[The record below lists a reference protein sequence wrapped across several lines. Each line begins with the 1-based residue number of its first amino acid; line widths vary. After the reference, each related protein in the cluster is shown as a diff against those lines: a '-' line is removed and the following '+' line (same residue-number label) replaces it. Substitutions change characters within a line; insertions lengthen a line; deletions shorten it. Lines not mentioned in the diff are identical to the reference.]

1 VFLKEAGNLDLG
13 AQSFQATGARQN
25 GSGVRKFIAAEWLYR
40 ENNSAEDAIDI
51 CHRLMPP
58 EFSAASSVARWMIYI
73 IQSRQ
78 DRAERPGVLKMHQL
92 LKQDMAPQ
100 ASQSGLLAPDTTGM
114 NFYRADPALTD
125 LLRIHLPEKLF
136 NHIEPHLDRLGELA
150 GGRLDE
156 CARLADRHGPV
167 LHPRDKF
174 GRDVQSIEYHP
185 AYHELER
192 AAFGEFGIH
201 ALSIRKGIMGW
212 PDKYP
217 VVAKHA
223 FTFLFNQTEF
233 GMGCPIN
240 VTDGCAK
247 LLANFGSEELKAK
260 YFDGLTQTDMSRLT
274 QGGQFM
280 TEKEGGSDVGTLTT
294 SAVQEGDHWR
304 LYGEKWFCSN
314 ADAKVVMLLARP
326 EGAPPGTRGVGL
338 FLMPRFLED
347 GSQNHYRIVRLKD
360 KLGTRSMASGEIKL
374 EGAIAYAVGKLDR
387 GFVQMAEMVNSSRLS
402 NGVKS
407 TALMRRAWHDAMT
420 VAKNRV
426 VFGSRI
432 LDLPLGRRQLLK
444 IMLATEQALSMSF
457 LTADALDRAEAGSQD
472 AAALLR
478 ILTPTLKFRATRDA
492 RKVCGDA
499 LEMRG
504 GIGYIEEFATARL
517 LRDAHL
523 GSIWEGTGNIVALDA
538 LKRAVGRHG
547 AESALA
553 ADLHARLDDSA
564 EVPQAWRDKLR
575 GLADR
580 AVGFAREVAAHS
592 DNEAESRRAT
602 SLLYHVASAV
612 QLAWEA
618 QRIHARRGDARRLL
632 LSRLVVDQRVT
643 PNDPFRL
650 AENKSQGAIAALLLG
665 DRPAGMAEV
674 GELLRGA

>member
-1 VFLKEAGNLDLG
+1 M
-13 AQSFQATGARQN
+13 QPR
-25 GSGVRKFIAAEWLYR
+25 
-40 ENNSAEDAIDI
+40 
-51 CHRLMPP
+51 
-58 EFSAASSVARWMIYI
+58 
-73 IQSRQ
+73 
-78 DRAERPGVLKMHQL
+78 
-92 LKQDMAPQ
+92 KQDQNIPANRP
-100 ASQSGLLAPDTTGM
+100 GLLAPDTSGM

-125 LLRIHLPEKLF
+125 LLRLHLPDTLF
-136 NHIEPHLDRLGELA
+136 RHIEPHLDRLGALA
-150 GGRLDE
+150 GGHLDE
-156 CARLADRHGPV
+156 CARLADRHPPV
-167 LHPRDKF
+167 LHQRDRF
-174 GRDVQSIEYHP
+174 GSDTQHIEYHP
-185 AYHELER
+185 AYRELEK

-201 ALSIRKGIMGW
+201 AMSVRKGILGW

-223 FTFLFNQTEF
+223 FTFLFNQAEF
-233 GMGCPIN
+233 GLGCPIN

-247 LLANFGSEELKAK
+247 LLNNFGSEELKAR
-260 YFDGLTQTDMSRLT
+260 YLDGLTQTDMTRLT

-280 TEKEGGSDVGTLTT
+280 TEKEGGSDVGTLTST
-294 SAVQEGDHWR
+294 AVPEGDHWR

-314 ADAKVVMLLARP
+314 ADAEVVMLLARP
-326 EGAPPGTRGVGL
+326 EGAGPGTRGVGL
-338 FLMPRFLED
+338 FLMPRRLED

-407 TALMRRAWHDAMT
+407 TALMRRAHHDAMT

-432 LDLPLGRRQLLK
+432 IDLPLARRQLMK
-444 IMLATEQALSMSF
+444 IMVATEQALSMSF

-472 AAALLR
+472 AALFLR

-547 AESALA
+547 ADAALA

-564 EVPQAWRDKLR
+564 NVPQAWRGRLR
-575 GLADR
+575 DLADR
-580 AVGFAREVAAHS
+580 AIGFAREVAGRT
-592 DNEAESRRAT
+592 DNEAEARRAT
-602 SLLYHVASAV
+602 SLLYHVACAV
-612 QLAWEA
+612 ALVWEGG
-618 QRIHARRGDARRLL
+618 RIHEMRGDARRLL
-632 LSRLVVDQRVT
+632 LSRMVIDHRISA
-643 PNDPFRL
+643 NDPFRL
-650 AENKSQGAIAALLLG
+650 TENSTQRAITGHLLG
-665 DRPAGMAEV
+665 ERAVGMAEV
-674 GELLRGA
+674 GELLSAA

>member
-1 VFLKEAGNLDLG
+1 M
-13 AQSFQATGARQN
+13 Q
-25 GSGVRKFIAAEWLYR
+25 
-40 ENNSAEDAIDI
+40 
-51 CHRLMPP
+51 P
-58 EFSAASSVARWMIYI
+58 
-73 IQSRQ
+73 
-78 DRAERPGVLKMHQL
+78 
-92 LKQDMAPQ
+92 LKQDRVAA
-100 ASQSGLLAPDTTGM
+100 ASQPGLLAPDTTGM

-125 LLRIHLPEKLF
+125 LLRLHLPEALF
-136 NHIEPHLDRLGELA
+136 RHIEPHLDRLGGLA
-150 GGRLDE
+150 GGHLDE
-156 CARLADRHGPV
+156 CARLADRHTPV
-167 LHPRDKF
+167 LHQRDKF
-174 GRDVQSIEYHP
+174 GRDTQYIEYHP
-185 AYHELER
+185 AYRELEN

-247 LLANFGSEELKAK
+247 LLNNFGSEALKAK
-260 YFDGLTQTDMSRLT
+260 YLDGLTQTDMSKLT

-294 SAVQEGDHWR
+294 TAVQEGDHWR

-326 EGAPPGTRGVGL
+326 EGAGPGTRGVGL
-338 FLMPRFLED
+338 FLMPRYLDD

-360 KLGTRSMASGEIKL
+360 KLGTRSMASGEIKF

-407 TALMRRAWHDAMT
+407 TALMRRAHHDAMT
-420 VAKNRV
+420 VARNRV
-426 VFGSRI
+426 VFGQRI
-432 LDLPLGRRQLLK
+432 IDLPLARRQLMK
-444 IMLATEQALSMSF
+444 IALPTEQALSMSF

-523 GSIWEGTGNIVALDA
+523 GSIWEGTSNIVAIDA

-547 AESALA
+547 ADAALA

-564 EVPQAWRDKLR
+564 NVPQAWRNRLR
-575 GLADR
+575 ELTDR
-580 AVGFAREVAAHS
+580 AIGFAREVAS
-592 DNEAESRRAT
+592 RTDNEGDARRAT

-612 QLAWEA
+612 ALAWEGG
-618 QRIHARRGDARRLL
+618 RIHEMRGDARRLL
-632 LSRLVVDQRVT
+632 LSRIVIDHRVS
-643 PNDPFRL
+643 PGDPFQL
-650 AENKSQGAIAALLLG
+650 AETATQRKITDHLLG
-665 DRPAGMAEV
+665 ERSVGMTEV
-674 GELLRGA
+674 GELLKVA

>member
-1 VFLKEAGNLDLG
+1 MQPLKHDRKVASAG
-13 AQSFQATGARQN
+13 Q
-25 GSGVRKFIAAEWLYR
+25 
-40 ENNSAEDAIDI
+40 
-51 CHRLMPP
+51 P
-58 EFSAASSVARWMIYI
+58 
-73 IQSRQ
+73 
-78 DRAERPGVLKMHQL
+78 
-92 LKQDMAPQ
+92 
-100 ASQSGLLAPDTTGM
+100 GLLAPDTTGM

-125 LLRIHLPEKLF
+125 LLLLHLPETLF
-136 NHIEPHLDRLGELA
+136 RHIEPHLDRLGGLA
-150 GGRLDE
+150 GGHLDE
-156 CARLADRHGPV
+156 CARLADRHTPV
-167 LHPRDKF
+167 LHQRDRF
-174 GRDVQSIEYHP
+174 GRDSQTIEYHP
-185 AYHELER
+185 AYRELEK

-201 ALSIRKGIMGW
+201 AMSIRKGILGW

-223 FTFLFNQTEF
+223 FTFLFNQAEF

-247 LLANFGSEELKAK
+247 LLNNFGSDALKEK
-260 YFDGLTQTDMSRLT
+260 YLDGLTQTDMSKLT

-294 SAVQEGDHWR
+294 TAVQEGDHWR
-304 LYGEKWFCSN
+304 LSGEKWFCSN
-314 ADAKVVMLLARP
+314 ADAEVVMLLARP
-326 EGAPPGTRGVGL
+326 EGAGPGTRGVGL
-338 FLMPRFLED
+338 FLMPRRLED

-407 TALMRRAWHDAMT
+407 TALMRRAYHDAMT
-420 VAKNRV
+420 VAKGRV
-426 VFGSRI
+426 VFGQRI
-432 LDLPLGRRQLLK
+432 IDLPLARRQLMK

-523 GSIWEGTGNIVALDA
+523 GSIWEGTGNIVAIDA

-547 AESALA
+547 ADAALA

-564 EVPQAWRDKLR
+564 NVPQAWRGTLR
-575 GLADR
+575 DLTDR
-580 AVGFAREVAAHS
+580 AIGFAREVAS
-592 DNEAESRRAT
+592 RTENEADARRAT

-612 QLAWEA
+612 ALAWEGG
-618 QRIHARRGDARRLL
+618 RIHEMRGDARRLL
-632 LSRLVVDQRVT
+632 LSRMVIDHRVS
-643 PNDPFRL
+643 PGDPFRL
-650 AENKSQGAIAALLLG
+650 TENAVQRAITDHLLG
-665 DRPAGMAEV
+665 ERSVGMAEV
-674 GELLRGA
+674 GELLIAA

>member
-1 VFLKEAGNLDLG
+1 MVYNIENGRKRQGQKMQPLKHD
-13 AQSFQATGARQN
+13 R
-25 GSGVRKFIAAEWLYR
+25 RAAIP
-40 ENNSAEDAIDI
+40 DQ
-51 CHRLMPP
+51 P
-58 EFSAASSVARWMIYI
+58 
-73 IQSRQ
+73 
-78 DRAERPGVLKMHQL
+78 
-92 LKQDMAPQ
+92 
-100 ASQSGLLAPDTTGM
+100 GLLAPDTTGM

-125 LLRIHLPEKLF
+125 LLRLHLPDAAF
-136 NHIEPHLDRLGELA
+136 RHIEPHLDRLGAMA
-150 GGRLDE
+150 GGHLDE
-156 CARLADRHGPV
+156 CARLADRHTPV
-167 LHPRDKF
+167 LHQRDKF
-174 GRDVQSIEYHP
+174 GRDTQWIEYHP
-185 AYHELER
+185 AYRELER

-201 ALSIRKGIMGW
+201 AMSVRKGILGW

-223 FTFLFNQTEF
+223 FTFLFNQAEF
-233 GMGCPIN
+233 GLGCPIN

-247 LLANFGSEELKAK
+247 LLNNFGSEALKAK
-260 YFDGLTQTDMSRLT
+260 YLDGLTQTDMSKLT

-294 SAVQEGDHWR
+294 RAVQEGDHWR

-314 ADAKVVMLLARP
+314 ADAEVVMLLARP
-326 EGAPPGTRGVGL
+326 EGAGPGTRGVGL
-338 FLMPRFLED
+338 FLMPRLLDD

-360 KLGTRSMASGEIKL
+360 KLGTRSMASGEIKF

-407 TALMRRAWHDAMT
+407 TALMRRAHHDAMT

-426 VFGSRI
+426 VFGGRI
-432 LDLPLGRRQLLK
+432 IDKPLAQRQLMK
-444 IMLATEQALSMSF
+444 IMLATEQGLSMSF

-523 GSIWEGTGNIVALDA
+523 GSIWEGTGNIVAIDA
-538 LKRAVGRHG
+538 LTRAIGRHG
-547 AESALA
+547 ADNALA
-553 ADLHARLDDSA
+553 ADLHARLNESA
-564 EVPQAWRDKLR
+564 EVPAAWRNRLR
-575 GLADR
+575 ELTDR
-580 AVGFAREVAAHS
+580 AVGFAREVAS
-592 DNEAESRRAT
+592 KMDNEGDARRAT

-612 QLAWEA
+612 AFAWEGS
-618 QRIHARRGDARRLL
+618 RIHEMRGDARRLL
-632 LSRLVVDQRVT
+632 LSRMVVDHRIAAG
-643 PNDPFRL
+643 DPFRL
-650 AENKSQGAIAALLLG
+650 TESAAQRAITAHLLG
-665 DRPAGMAEV
+665 DRAVTMAEV
-674 GELLRGA
+674 GELLSAA

>member
-1 VFLKEAGNLDLG
+1 MQPLKDSRITA
-13 AQSFQATGARQN
+13 
-25 GSGVRKFIAAEWLYR
+25 
-40 ENNSAEDAIDI
+40 NS
-51 CHRLMPP
+51 
-58 EFSAASSVARWMIYI
+58 
-73 IQSRQ
+73 
-78 DRAERPGVLKMHQL
+78 DRA
-92 LKQDMAPQ
+92 
-100 ASQSGLLAPDTTGM
+100 GLLAPDTSGM
-114 NFYRADPALTD
+114 NFYRADPALQD
-125 LLRIHLPEKLF
+125 LLRLHLADALF
-136 NHIEPHLDRLGELA
+136 RHIEPHLDRLGELA

-167 LHPRDKF
+167 LHQRDKF
-174 GRDVQSIEYHP
+174 GRDVQWIEYHP
-185 AYHELER
+185 AYRELER

-201 ALSIRKGIMGW
+201 AMSIRKGILGW

-223 FTFLFNQTEF
+223 FTFLFNQAEF
-233 GMGCPIN
+233 GLGCPIN

-247 LLANFGSEELKAK
+247 LLASFGSEELKAR
-260 YFDGLTQTDMSRLT
+260 YLDGLTQTDMGKLT

-280 TEKEGGSDVGTLTT
+280 TEKEGGSDVGKLTT

-314 ADAKVVMLLARP
+314 ADAEVVMLLARP
-326 EGAPPGTRGVGL
+326 QGAPDGTRGVGL
-338 FLMPRFLED
+338 FLMPRRLDD

-374 EGAIAYAVGKLDR
+374 EGAIAHAVGRLDR

-407 TALMRRAWHDAMT
+407 TALMRRAYHDAMT

-432 LDLPLGRRQLLK
+432 IDKPLARRQLMK

-523 GSIWEGTGNIVALDA
+523 GSIWEGTGNIVAIDA
-538 LKRAVGRHG
+538 LTRAIGRHG
-547 AESALA
+547 ADSALA
-553 ADLHARLDDSA
+553 ADLHARLDDSLH
-564 EVPQAWRDKLR
+564 VPQAWRDRLR
-575 GLADR
+575 ELTDR
-580 AVGFAREVAAHS
+580 AIDFAREVVTHS
-592 DNEAESRRAT
+592 DNEAEARRAT
-602 SLLYHVASAV
+602 SLLYHAASAV
-612 QLAWEA
+612 VLAWEGA
-618 QRIHARRGDARRLL
+618 RIHQMRGDARRLL
-632 LSRLVVDQRVT
+632 LSRLVVDHRLAAG
-643 PNDPFRL
+643 DPFRL
-650 AENKSQGAIAALLLG
+650 AENAAQRKITACMLG
-665 DRPAGMAEV
+665 DRDVGMSEV
-674 GELLRGA
+674 GELLSAT

>member
-1 VFLKEAGNLDLG
+1 MHKPVT
-13 AQSFQATGARQN
+13 AQPQN
-25 GSGVRKFIAAEWLYR
+25 VAA
-40 ENNSAEDAIDI
+40 
-51 CHRLMPP
+51 
-58 EFSAASSVARWMIYI
+58 
-73 IQSRQ
+73 
-78 DRAERPGVLKMHQL
+78 
-92 LKQDMAPQ
+92 AP
-100 ASQSGLLAPDTTGM
+100 SGLLAPDTSGM
-114 NFYRADPALTD
+114 NFYRADPALAD
-125 LLRIHLPEKLF
+125 LLRIHLPDTLF
-136 NHIEPHLDRLGELA
+136 RHIEPHLDRLGELA
-150 GGRLDE
+150 GGHLDE
-156 CARLADRHGPV
+156 CARLADRHTPV
-167 LHPRDKF
+167 LHQRDKF
-174 GRDVQSIEYHP
+174 GRDVQWIEYHP
-185 AYHELER
+185 AYRELEN

-247 LLANFGSEELKAK
+247 LLANFGSEALKAK
-260 YFDGLTQTDMSRLT
+260 YLDGLTSTDMRKLT

-294 SAVQEGDHWR
+294 RAVQEGDHWR

-326 EGAPPGTRGVGL
+326 EGAGPGTRGVGL
-338 FLMPRFLED
+338 FLMPRFLDD
-347 GSQNHYRIVRLKD
+347 GSQNNYRIVRLKD

-407 TALMRRAWHDAMT
+407 TALMRRAYHDAMT
-420 VAKNRV
+420 VATNRV

-432 LDLPLGRRQLLK
+432 IDLPLGRRQMLK
-444 IMLATEQALSMSF
+444 IMLPVEQALSMSF

-472 AAALLR
+472 AATLLR

-523 GSIWEGTGNIVALDA
+523 GSVWEGTGNIVAIDA
-538 LKRAVGRHG
+538 LRRAVGRHG

-564 EVPQAWRDKLR
+564 SVPQAWRDRLR

-580 AVGFAREVAAHS
+580 AVGFAREVAARS
-592 DNEAESRRAT
+592 ENEADARRAT

-612 QLAWEA
+612 AFAWEA
-618 QRIHARRGDARRLL
+618 HRINAMRGDARRLL
-632 LSRLVVDQRVT
+632 LSRLVVDHRVL
-643 PNDPFRL
+643 PSDPFRL
-650 AENKSQGAIAALLLG
+650 TENAAQAKIAALLLG
-665 DRPAGMAEV
+665 DRAGSMSEV
-674 GELLRGA
+674 GELVLAA

>member
-1 VFLKEAGNLDLG
+1 M
-13 AQSFQATGARQN
+13 Q
-25 GSGVRKFIAAEWLYR
+25 
-40 ENNSAEDAIDI
+40 
-51 CHRLMPP
+51 P
-58 EFSAASSVARWMIYI
+58 
-73 IQSRQ
+73 
-78 DRAERPGVLKMHQL
+78 
-92 LKQDMAPQ
+92 LKQDRKA
-100 ASQSGLLAPDTTGM
+100 AAVAQSGLLAPDTTGM

-125 LLRIHLPEKLF
+125 LLRLHLPDALF
-136 NHIEPHLDRLGELA
+136 RHIEPHLDRLGGLA
-150 GGRLDE
+150 GGHLDE
-156 CARLADRHGPV
+156 CARLADRHPPV
-167 LHPRDKF
+167 LHQRDRF
-174 GRDVQSIEYHP
+174 GGDSQTIEYHP
-185 AYHELER
+185 AYRELEK

-201 ALSIRKGIMGW
+201 AMSVRKGILGW
-212 PDKYP
+212 PDRYP

-223 FTFLFNQTEF
+223 FTFLFNQAEF
-233 GMGCPIN
+233 GLGCPIN

-247 LLANFGSEELKAK
+247 LLNNFGSAELKAR
-260 YFDGLTQTDMSRLT
+260 YLDGLTQTDMNRLT

-280 TEKEGGSDVGTLTT
+280 TEKEGGSDVGTLTST
-294 SAVQEGDHWR
+294 AVQDGDHWR
-304 LYGEKWFCSN
+304 LTGEKWFCSN
-314 ADAKVVMLLARP
+314 ADAEVVMLLARP
-326 EGAPPGTRGVGL
+326 EGAGPGTRGVGL
-338 FLMPRFLED
+338 FLMPRRLED

-407 TALMRRAWHDAMT
+407 TALMRRAHHDAMT

-426 VFGSRI
+426 VFGQRI
-432 LDLPLGRRQLLK
+432 IDLPLARRQLMK

-457 LTADALDRAEAGSQD
+457 MTADALDRAEAGSQD

-523 GSIWEGTGNIVALDA
+523 GSIWEGTGNIVAIDA

-547 AESALA
+547 ADAALA

-564 EVPQAWRDKLR
+564 NVPQAWRDRLR
-575 GLADR
+575 GLSDR
-580 AVGFAREVAAHS
+580 AIGFAREVAS
-592 DNEAESRRAT
+592 RTDNEAEARRAT

-612 QLAWEA
+612 QLTWEGG
-618 QRIHARRGDARRLL
+618 RIHDMRGDAKRLL
-632 LSRLVVDQRVT
+632 LSRMVIDHRVAT
-643 PNDPFRL
+643 GDPFRL
-650 AENKSQGAIAALLLG
+650 TENNTQRAITAHLL
-665 DRPAGMAEV
+665 DERDVGMAEV
-674 GELLRGA
+674 GELLSAA

>member
-1 VFLKEAGNLDLG
+1 MQGPQNRAGN
-13 AQSFQATGARQN
+13 
-25 GSGVRKFIAAEWLYR
+25 
-40 ENNSAEDAIDI
+40 
-51 CHRLMPP
+51 
-58 EFSAASSVARWMIYI
+58 SS
-73 IQSRQ
+73 SCP
-78 DRAERPGVLKMHQL
+78 D
-92 LKQDMAPQ
+92 
-100 ASQSGLLAPDTTGM
+100 LLAPDTSGM
-114 NFYRADPALTD
+114 NFYRADPAFSD
-125 LLRIHLPEKLF
+125 LLRIHLPDALF
-136 NHIEPHLDRLGELA
+136 RHIEPHLDRLGHLA
-150 GGRLDE
+150 GGHLDE
-156 CARLADRHGPV
+156 CARLADRAVAV
-167 LHPRDKF
+167 LNPRDRF
-174 GRDVQSIEYHP
+174 GRDAQWIEYHP
-185 AYHELER
+185 AYRELER

-201 ALSIRKGIMGW
+201 AMSIRKGILGW
-212 PDKYP
+212 PDKYT

-233 GMGCPIN
+233 GLGCPIN

-247 LLANFGSEELKAK
+247 LLANFGSAALKDK
-260 YFDGLTQTDMSRLT
+260 YLDGLTQTDMAKLT

-294 SAVQEGDHWR
+294 TAVQEGDHWR

-326 EGAPPGTRGVGL
+326 EGAGPGTRGVGL
-338 FLMPRFLED
+338 FLMPRTLDD
-347 GSQNHYRIVRLKD
+347 GSPNHYRIVRLKD

-374 EGAIAYAVGKLDR
+374 EGAIAYAVGRLDR

-407 TALMRRAWHDAMT
+407 TALMRRAYHDAMT
-420 VAKNRV
+420 VAKTRV

-432 LDLPLGRRQLLK
+432 IDLPLGRRQLLK
-444 IMLATEQALSMSF
+444 IMLATEPALSMSF
-457 LTADALDRAEAGSQD
+457 MTADALDRAEAGSQD

-478 ILTPTLKFRATRDA
+478 ILTPMLKFRATRDA

-547 AESALA
+547 AEAALA
-553 ADLHARLDDSA
+553 ADLHARLDDCA
-564 EVPQAWRDKLR
+564 KVPTVWGDRFR
-575 GLADR
+575 GLVDR
-580 AVGFAREVAAHS
+580 GLRFSRQGAAHS
-592 DNEAESRRAT
+592 DNEVESRRAT

-618 QRIHARRGDARRLL
+618 QRIDEMRGDARRLL
-632 LSRLVVDQRVT
+632 LSRLVVDHRVT
-643 PNDPFRL
+643 PSDPFRL
-650 AENKSQGAIAALLLG
+650 AENRTQDAIAELLLG
-665 DRPAGMAEV
+665 EHAAGIAEV
-674 GELLRGA
+674 GELIAAA

>member
-1 VFLKEAGNLDLG
+1 
-13 AQSFQATGARQN
+13 
-25 GSGVRKFIAAEWLYR
+25 
-40 ENNSAEDAIDI
+40 
-51 CHRLMPP
+51 
-58 EFSAASSVARWMIYI
+58 
-73 IQSRQ
+73 
-78 DRAERPGVLKMHQL
+78 MHQL
-92 LKQDMAPQ
+92 LKHEMTAN
-100 ASQSGLLAPDTTGM
+100 AGQSGLLAPDTSGM
-114 NFYRADPALTD
+114 NFYRADPALAD
-125 LLRIHLPEKLF
+125 LLRLYLSDALF
-136 NHIEPHLDRLGELA
+136 KHVEPHLDRLGELA
-150 GGRLDE
+150 GGPLDE

-167 LHPRDKF
+167 LHQRDKF
-174 GRDVQSIEYHP
+174 GRDMQWIEYHP
-185 AYHELER
+185 AYRELER

-201 ALSIRKGIMGW
+201 ALSLRKGIMGW

-247 LLANFGSEELKAK
+247 LLANFGSEALKAK
-260 YFDGLTQTDMSRLT
+260 YLDGLTQTDMAKLT

-326 EGAPPGTRGVGL
+326 EGAAPGTRGVGL
-338 FLMPRFLED
+338 FLMPRFLDD

-407 TALMRRAWHDAMT
+407 TALMRRAYHDAMT

-426 VFGSRI
+426 VFGNRI
-432 LDLPLGRRQLLK
+432 IDLPLARRQLLK

-478 ILTPTLKFRATRDA
+478 ILTPTLEIPRDA
-492 RKVCGDA
+492 RRAQG
-499 LEMRG
+499 
-504 GIGYIEEFATARL
+504 
-517 LRDAHL
+517 LR
-523 GSIWEGTGNIVALDA
+523 
-538 LKRAVGRHG
+538 
-547 AESALA
+547 
-553 ADLHARLDDSA
+553 
-564 EVPQAWRDKLR
+564 
-575 GLADR
+575 
-580 AVGFAREVAAHS
+580 
-592 DNEAESRRAT
+592 RRA
-602 SLLYHVASAV
+602 
-612 QLAWEA
+612 
-618 QRIHARRGDARRLL
+618 RDARRHRLYRGVRNRTAAPRRP
-632 LSRLVVDQRVT
+632 SRLDLGGNRQHRGARCAEARGRPSWRGIRARRRPACAARRQR
-643 PNDPFRL
+643 RS
-650 AENKSQGAIAALLLG
+650 AAALARDIARSHRSRRRLCP
-665 DRPAGMAEV
+665 RS
-674 GELLRGA
+674 RGAW

>member
-1 VFLKEAGNLDLG
+1 MIKIGRNEQEINM
-13 AQSFQATGARQN
+13 QPSKH
-25 GSGVRKFIAAEWLYR
+25 GSA
-40 ENNSAEDAIDI
+40 NSAGQ
-51 CHRLMPP
+51 P
-58 EFSAASSVARWMIYI
+58 
-73 IQSRQ
+73 
-78 DRAERPGVLKMHQL
+78 
-92 LKQDMAPQ
+92 
-100 ASQSGLLAPDTTGM
+100 GLLAPDTTGM

-125 LLRIHLPEKLF
+125 LLRLHLPEPLF
-136 NHIEPHLDRLGELA
+136 RHIEPHLDRLGSLA
-150 GGRLDE
+150 GGHLDE
-156 CARLADRHGPV
+156 CARLADRHPPV
-167 LHPRDKF
+167 LHPRDRF
-174 GRDVQSIEYHP
+174 GRDFQTIEYHP
-185 AYHELER
+185 AYRELEK

-201 ALSIRKGIMGW
+201 AMSIRKGIMGW

-223 FTFLFNQTEF
+223 FTFLFNQAEF
-233 GMGCPIN
+233 GLGCPIN

-247 LLANFGSEELKAK
+247 LLSRFGSEALKAR
-260 YFDGLTQTDMSRLT
+260 YLDGLIETDMSRLT

-280 TEKEGGSDVGTLTT
+280 TEKEGGSDVGKLTT
-294 SAVQEGDHWR
+294 TAVQEGNHWR
-304 LYGEKWFCSN
+304 LRGEKWFCSN

-326 EGAPPGTRGVGL
+326 QGAEAGTRGVGL
-338 FLMPRFLED
+338 FLMPRFLDD
-347 GSQNHYRIVRLKD
+347 GSPNHYRIVRLKE

-407 TALMRRAWHDAMT
+407 TALMRRAHHDAMT
-420 VAKNRV
+420 VARNRV
-426 VFGSRI
+426 VFGQRI
-432 LDLPLGRRQLLK
+432 IDLPLARRQLMK

-457 LTADALDRAEAGSQD
+457 LTADALDRAEADSQD

-553 ADLHARLDDSA
+553 ADLHTRLDDSGT
-564 EVPQAWRDKLR
+564 VPQAFRDRLR
-575 GLADR
+575 GLVDR
-580 AVGFAREVAAHS
+580 TIGFGREVASRA
-592 DNEAESRRAT
+592 DNEAEARRAT

-612 QLAWEA
+612 ALAWEGG
-618 QRIHARRGDARRLL
+618 RIHEMRGDARRLL
-632 LSRLVVDQRVT
+632 LSRMVIDHRVAAS
-643 PNDPFRL
+643 DPFRL
-650 AENKSQGAIAALLLG
+650 AENSTQRAITGHLL
-665 DRPAGMAEV
+665 DARAVGMAEV
-674 GELLRGA
+674 GELLIAA